1 MKTEQAKKERKP
13 LNAVA
18 LLFFMIIAAF
28 ILSFLI
34 PAGTYQRVVVEGR
47 SMVDP
52 SSFKFITPPHL
63 TPFDIFLAVPNG
75 LISGAT
81 MIFFVALAGGG
92 MALITK
98 SGALNL
104 AIVRLIDHLGEE
116 GGDLI
121 LIFLYTVFT
130 LMGGFM
136 GLIEGAIPFMPLA
149 IAVSVGLGYDS
160 IVGVAIAIVG
170 GIAGFAA
177 GPTNPFTVAIA
188 QTIAGLP
195 IYSGIGLRLVMF
207 VVLPVVGLIY
217 VLAYARRVR
226 KDPSKSLVAG
236 LDTSGLAFDASQFK
250 GQKFTVRHAII
261 LLALVVGIIIYVFG
275 SMNWKWNLVHLGA
288 IFVIIGIIAGAC
300 SGLGVNGTTEEFIKG
315 LAGMTSAVLV
325 MGIAFS
331 VSWMLTKGKILDTI
345 IFYLSQP
352 LQGLPPEY
360 TTIGILIVIMLI
372 NLVIPS
378 GSGKALIVM
387 PIVLPIAQIVGIESQ
402 VAILAYQFG
411 DALTNLCTPLLGVL
425 MLALGFG
432 RVPFFK
438 WEKFILPLV
447 LIFFVLAIGFLV
459 LAMAIG
465 YK

>member
-1 MKTEQAKKERKP
+1 MKTEKAKKERKP

-18 LLFFMIIAAF
+18 LLFFMIIAAY
-28 ILSFLI
+28 ILTFLV
-34 PAGTYQRVVVEGR
+34 PAGTYQRVVVDGR

-52 SSFKFITPPHL
+52 QSFKLIVPPHIS
-63 TPFDIFLAVPNG
+63 PFDIFLAVPRG
-75 LISGAT
+75 LIQGAT

-98 SGALNL
+98 SGALN
-104 AIVRLIDHLGEE
+104 IGIGRLIHKLGTE

-121 LIFLYTVFT
+121 LIFLYLVFT

-207 VVLPVVGLIY
+207 IVLPLVGLIY
-217 VLAYARRVR
+217 VLVYARRVR

-236 LDTSGLAFDASQFK
+236 MDTSGLAFDASQFEN
-250 GQKFTVRHAII
+250 QRFTFRHAFI
-261 LLALVVGIIIYVFG
+261 LLSLVAGIMIYVYG

-300 SGLGVNGTTEEFIKG
+300 SHLGVNGTTEAFIEG
-315 LAGMTSAVLV
+315 ISGMTSAVLV

-345 IFYLSQP
+345 IYYLSQP
-352 LQGLPPEY
+352 LQGLPPQY
-360 TTIGILIVIMLI
+360 TAIGILIVIMLI

-438 WEKFILPLV
+438 WERFILPLV
-447 LIFFVLAIGFLV
+447 LLFFVLAVAFIM

-465 YK
+465 YR